1 MFCPNCGKEIKD
13 GAPFCGECGAKL
25 NTATEEKVPAG
36 SSPDAVPVS
45 TASSKGK
52 ASTAFIAKI
61 FVLVALIC
69 FFMPFMTISCADKS
83 VSKDKVKVT
92 GTDMIFGDKDI
103 SEQKEDEGG
112 SGSIFNIFVCVAA
125 VAGVV
130 ALLPIKKTALFSGI
144 SALSLVVFRLTATS
158 YYKIGERTLKE
169 ASDYIKVRFGFA
181 LYIAI
186 ILLVLAVF
194 YALSESSAKKSKPP
208 S

>member
-1 MFCPNCGKEIKD
+1 MFCPNCGNEIKD
-13 GAPFCGECGAKL
+13 GSPFCGECGAKL
-25 NTATEEKVPAG
+25 NSVTKEKVTV
-36 SSPDAVPVS
+36 SSPNAVPVS
-45 TASSKGK
+45 TAGGKGK
-52 ASTAFIAKI
+52 TSTAFLAKI

-83 VSKDKVKVT
+83 VSKEKIKVT
-92 GTDMIFGDKDI
+92 GTDMIIGDKDI

-112 SGSIFNIFVCVAA
+112 SGSIFNIFVCVAG

-144 SALSLVVFRLTATS
+144 SAISLIVFRATATS
-158 YYKIGERTLKE
+158 YYKIGESTLKE
-169 ASDYIKVRFGFA
+169 ASDYITVKFGPA